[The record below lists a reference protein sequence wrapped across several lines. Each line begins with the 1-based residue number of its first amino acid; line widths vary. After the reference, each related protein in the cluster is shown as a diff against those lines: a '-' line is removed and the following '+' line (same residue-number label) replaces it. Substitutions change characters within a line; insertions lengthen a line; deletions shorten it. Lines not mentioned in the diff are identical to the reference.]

1 MAAELPPPPTVTGAA
16 RFLLLLLL
24 VATAASAAPHI
35 GVNYGTLGDNLPPP
49 AQVAQFLRTRTT
61 IDRVKLFGSDPA
73 LIRAFAG
80 TGIAVTISVANDQ
93 IIPLTHANFAARWVA
108 EHVSPFV
115 PHTNVNR
122 ISVGNEILASNDKVL
137 IANLVPA
144 MRSLHAALSAARLG
158 QIQVSTPQSLGI
170 LSVSEPPSAGR
181 FRRGYDRAI
190 FAPMLEFLRSTRSP
204 FTVNPYPY
212 FGYNPTT
219 LDYALFRR
227 NAGVRDAFTGHVY
240 RNMFDAQLD
249 AVYSAM
255 KRLGYG
261 DVEIVVGETGWPT
274 QAEPGQAGVS
284 VRAAQTY
291 NRNLIHHVTSGLG
304 TPLMP
309 GRRFETFIFA
319 LFNENQKPGPT
330 AERNFGLFQPDF
342 TPVYDAGI
350 MLGQAGGRASA
361 LPGPATG
368 KKWCVPV
375 QNADENALQANIN
388 YVCSSGVDCTPIQ
401 PGGACFQP
409 ATVRSHAAYAMNAYY
424 QRSGRHDYNCD
435 FAHTGLITNADPS
448 YGSCAYA
455 A

>member
-1 MAAELPPPPTVTGAA
+1 MARESPPAPTATGAV
-16 RFLLLLLL
+16 RFLLLFLI
-24 VATAASAAPHI
+24 ATATSAAAHI

-73 LIRAFAG
+73 IIRAFAG

-93 IIPLTHANFAARWVA
+93 IIPLTNPSYAAQWVA

-115 PHTNVNR
+115 PATNINR

-144 MRSLHAALSAARLG
+144 MRSLHAALSSVRLG
-158 QIQVSTPQSLGI
+158 QIQVSSPHSLGI

-181 FRRGYDRAI
+181 FRRGYDRAV

-219 LDYALFRR
+219 LNYALFRR
-227 NAGVRDAFTGHVY
+227 NAGIRDAFTGHVY
-240 RNMFDAQLD
+240 RNMFDGQLD

-291 NRNLIHHVTSGLG
+291 NRNLIHHVTSGVG

-309 GRRFETFIFA
+309 GRRFETFLFA
-319 LFNENQKPGPT
+319 LFNENLKPGPT
-330 AERNFGLFQPDF
+330 AERNFGLFRPDF

-350 MLGQAGGRASA
+350 MVGQAGDRTPA
-361 LPGPATG
+361 LPAPATG

-375 QNADENALQANIN
+375 QNADENSLQANIN

-409 ATVRSHAAYAMNAYY
+409 VSVRSHATYAMNAYF

-448 YGSCAYA
+448 YGSCVYA